1 MAISCLRGNNS
12 LRFPPNLRIRSASDF
27 SVAMKK
33 GKKYETQLFSLY
45 VSENSLNKIRLGLV
59 VSKNV
64 GNSVRRNR
72 AKRLLREVFK
82 KISLRLGCGLEIV
95 VVAKPEI
102 NKCNFEDIKNEL
114 DDFLSFYKNIKGS
127 SR

>member
-1 MAISCLRGNNS
+1 M
-12 LRFPPNLRIRSASDF
+12 RFPPNLRIRSASDF

-82 KISLRLGCGLEIV
+82 KISLRLECGFEIV

-102 NKCNFEDIKNEL
+102 NECNFEDIKNEL

>member
-45 VSENSLNKIRLGLV
+45 VSKNSLYKIRLGLV

-82 KISLRLGCGLEIV
+82 KIYPKLECGLEMVI
-95 VVAKPEI
+95 VAKPEI